1 MKNKLLFELGL
12 EEIPADMIEPALDQM
27 RACCQELLSG
37 RQVSCQTI
45 RTFASPRR
53 LAVLL
58 EGLPDFQPTQEQVI
72 IGPPRSIA
80 YDEENR
86 PTRAAEGFAR
96 KNNADID
103 ELEIVETERGP
114 YLAYRQKIPGKPTPE
129 TLVEILPEIVGS
141 ISWPKNMY
149 WRESRFGFVRPL
161 RWFVALWNDQVLQF
175 EFEGIEA
182 GKMTRGHRFLGQ
194 REVPLT
200 HGDHYLQELRKN
212 YVLADVQER
221 REKIRSELRDRTPQD
236 LLLVPDVKLEE
247 MVVHLNEYPT
257 VIRGKF
263 SSRFLKLPREV
274 LITVMRHHQKY
285 FAVMNEKEEIQPY
298 FLTVLNTKGDP
309 TGKVREG
316 HERVLKARL
325 EDAAFFWGVDA
336 KRPLI
341 ERLDDLE
348 HVLFQETLGT
358 FRAKA
363 ERLQAFCSA
372 LSGDPHLDSAARLC
386 KVDLTTEMVGE
397 FPELQGVVGGLYARE
412 QGYPEEVWRA
422 VYEHYKPRSLGD
434 KSPSTDLGALL
445 SIADKLDTM
454 VGCYGAGIIPS
465 GSSDPFALRRQ
476 AQGLVKVLL
485 DHQFNYS
492 LAQLVK
498 LAEKG
503 FPDAVLDRDVY
514 DDLLEFL
521 QGRVRRILGEEGI
534 PYDVLNAVLAVET
547 CGVHD
552 AFARAKALLKIR
564 KDEDFEALAVA
575 YKRVKNILE
584 EQTINIPHVSEELLL
599 EPEEQ
604 ALFRAFSDLHHAV
617 DGHLENRNYVD
628 ALKEIAGLRTPV
640 DQFFD
645 KVLVMAEEVELRGNR
660 LRLLHEISQLFLK
673 VADISQI
680 VQENPAAK
688 LEMPVSEG

>member
-1 MKNKLLFELGL
+1 MKNKFLFELGL
-12 EEIPADMIEPALDQM
+12 EEIPEGMIEPALEQM
-27 RACCQELLSG
+27 CLCFQELLSA
-37 RQVSCQTI
+37 RQVSYQSI

-53 LAVLL
+53 LAMLL
-58 EGLPDFQPTQEQVI
+58 EGLPDFQPNQEQVI

-86 PTRAAEGFAR
+86 PTPAAEGFAR
-96 KNNADID
+96 KNNVGID
-103 ELEIVETERGP
+103 EVEVVETERGP
-114 YLAYRQKIPGKPTPE
+114 YLAYRQEVLGKPTPE
-129 TLVEILPEIVGS
+129 TLAGILPEIIRS

-149 WRESRFGFVRPL
+149 WRESHFGFIRPL
-161 RWFVALWNDQVLQF
+161 RWFVTLWNDRTLPF

-182 GKMTRGHRFLGQ
+182 GKITRGHRFLGQ
-194 REVPLT
+194 REVPLA
-200 HGDHYLQELRKN
+200 HVDNYLEELRKN
-212 YVLADVQER
+212 CVLADVQER
-221 REKIRSELRDRTPQD
+221 REKIRNELRDRTPQG
-236 LLLVPDVKLEE
+236 LILVPDTKLVE

-257 VIRGKF
+257 VILGKF

-285 FAVMNEKEEIQPY
+285 FAVMNKTGEIQPY
-298 FLTVLNTKGDP
+298 FLTVLNTDGDP

-325 EDAAFFWGVDA
+325 EDATFFWEVDA
-336 KRPLI
+336 KKPLM
-341 ERLDDLE
+341 ERLDDLD
-348 HVLFQETLGT
+348 HTLFQEKLGT
-358 FRAKA
+358 FRSKS

-372 LSGDPHLDSAARLC
+372 LSGDPHLDSASRLC

-412 QGYPEEVWRA
+412 QGYPEEVWQA
-422 VYEHYKPRSLGD
+422 VYEHYKPLSLD
-434 KSPSTDLGALL
+434 DNTPSTDLGALL
-445 SIADKLDTM
+445 SIADKMDTI
-454 VGCYGAGIIPS
+454 VGCFRAGIIPS

-503 FPDAVLDRDVY
+503 FPDAGLDRDVY

-521 QGRVRRILGEEGI
+521 EGRVQRLLGEEGI

-547 CGVHD
+547 SGVHD
-552 AFARAKALLKIR
+552 AYARAQALLKIR
-564 KDEDFEALAVA
+564 KDEDFEALAAV

-584 EQTINIPHVSEELLL
+584 EQTIDISHVSEEFLL
-599 EPEEQ
+599 ESEEQ
-604 ALFRAFSDLHHAV
+604 ALFRAYSDLHHV
-617 DGHLENRNYVD
+617 VERHLENRNYVA
-628 ALKEIAGLRTPV
+628 ALKEIAALRTPV
-640 DQFFD
+640 DRFFD
-645 KVLVMAEEVELRGNR
+645 KVLVMVEKAELRGNR
-660 LRLLHEISQLFLK
+660 LRLLHEISQLFLR

-680 VQENPAAK
+680 VQANPAAK
-688 LEMPVSEG
+688 LEMPVSEA